1 MGSVV
6 LHTRINA
13 LKAHINPNLEQE
25 NYHPTN
31 KDPSF
36 EEEDGDDDMKLMKSK
51 KDMNFLRNPQKL
63 QRHNKMQHK
72 ERKKNFL

>member
-1 MGSVV
+1 MGSAV

-25 NYHPTN
+25 NYHPPN

-51 KDMNFLRNPQKL
+51 KDMKFLRKGI
-63 QRHNKMQHK
+63 HK
-72 ERKKNFL
+72 SYKDTTKCSTKKE